1 MTGLD
6 GARHAGC
13 RSRWLWLLV
22 LGVVALLILGLVFLA
37 GYFLPE
43 GHVRQAVQ
51 TIRDRSADWAQSH
64 PWLYVVIGP
73 GAVAT
78 LAGVL
83 VGGAINWYSSRK
95 LESRREEFAGNLQQ
109 AKADL
114 AKQLQQ
120 QAQTFAASMEQ
131 ARSTFMQELQDREQ
145 RFLSQ
150 QEKVRLLQRIKSK
163 LGEHKAEFDRRPDLI
178 EIVELLRKEA
188 KGCSAESLSPET
200 LRNLP
205 GFLEPI
211 GTYLEFHA
219 PSSATPDELSSL
231 YGYFAEEV
239 RLCRQSK
246 WMWSNDDYH
255 TSPFWSSFRRFVAA
269 TEKWAP

>member
-1 MTGLD
+1 
-6 GARHAGC
+6 
-13 RSRWLWLLV
+13 
-22 LGVVALLILGLVFLA
+22 
-37 GYFLPE
+37 
-43 GHVRQAVQ
+43 
-51 TIRDRSADWAQSH
+51 
-64 PWLYVVIGP
+64 
-73 GAVAT
+73 

-95 LESRREEFAGNLQQ
+95 LESRREE
-109 AKADL
+109 
-114 AKQLQQ
+114 
-120 QAQTFAASMEQ
+120 FAASMEQ

-150 QEKVRLLQRIKSK
+150 QERVRLLQQIKSK
-163 LGEHKAEFDRRPDLI
+163 LGEHKAEFDQRPDLI

-188 KGCSAESLSPET
+188 KGCSDKSLSPEI

-211 GTYLEFHA
+211 GTYLEFHT
-219 PSSATPDELSSL
+219 PSSATPEELSSL
-231 YGYFAEEV
+231 YRYFAEEV

-269 TEKWAP
+269 TEKWAPEPDCLDRLHATQHDRETGLSAPVGNPEFNIFASPVGREALSVAHRPTTARNAAGRTRSARRTAQLTLKRRALR